1 MGRQPVDQLEG
12 RNPVLECLVR
22 RKRRV
27 RKVLLDAGARPDARV
42 RRILELAERAG
53 VRVERVDR
61 RRLDGIAEG
70 RVHNGVVAMA
80 DPLPGW
86 TTRALLDDVYE
97 RRQDPLLVMACEI
110 SYEHNLGAILRSSLG
125 FGVHGLVVPTRRG
138 AGVSP
143 VVQRVSMGAVEE
155 VPVVREGLSS
165 ALKHFKKDGLRVIGA
180 DMRGQPLGTVD
191 LRGPLVIAVGGEGG
205 GLTKA
210 VRDRCHAFVRI
221 PLAGRLESLNVSVA
235 TAVLLY
241 EKRRQDGWFEG
252 GADDGGGLGT

>member
-1 MGRQPVDQLEG
+1 MARQRGDQLEG
-12 RNPVLECLVR
+12 RNPVLECLAR
-22 RKRRV
+22 RKRGV
-27 RKVLLDAGARPDARV
+27 RRVLLDQGARPDPRV
-42 RRILELAERAG
+42 KRILELAERAG

-61 RRLDGIAEG
+61 RRLDDLAEG
-70 RVHNGVVAMA
+70 RVHNGVVAIA

-86 TTRALLDDVYE
+86 TTRGLLDDIYE
-97 RRQDPLLVMACEI
+97 RGQQPCFVMACEI

-125 FGVHGLVVPTRRG
+125 FGVNGLIVPTRRG
-138 AGVSP
+138 AGLSP

-165 ALKHFKKDGLRVIGA
+165 ALKHIKKDAIRVIGA
-180 DMRGQPLGTVD
+180 DMGGRPLGSVD
-191 LRGPLVIAVGGEGG
+191 LAGPLVLAVGGEGS

-210 VRDRCHAFVRI
+210 VRDRCHSFVRI

-241 EKRRQDGWFEG
+241 EKRRQDGWF
-252 GADDGGGLGT
+252 DT